1 MTPNERK
8 IYRQERLIALL
19 TEKYD
24 GQQIAL
30 ANAADIAATLV
41 SRYVN
46 GSKGIGEDMAA
57 KIERNTGYIG
67 WFSQD
72 SGAASS
78 AAKYKKE
85 DGLKLAARPSTVEEE
100 PSVYSTRPPARQLC
114 ANTQAAIDLL
124 MLPPEL
130 RLSMPKNVQ
139 LAISYIEEIAGEEME
154 RRKKSAA

>member
-72 SGAASS
+72 SGATQS
-78 AAKYKKE
+78 AEKHKKE
-85 DGLKLAARPSTVEEE
+85 ERPKLSMRHSAVEEE
-100 PSVYSTRPPARQLC
+100 LSVYSPRPPARPLC
-114 ANTQAAIDLL
+114 ANTQAAIELL